1 MIRVCHLASAHQGLD
16 VRIFHKECV
25 ALAGAGFETHLV
37 IEASADDVRAA
48 AAKGVSLHALPS
60 PSGRFARIFKH
71 AWRCYWSARQ
81 IDAEIYHFH
90 DPELIPYGVVLALS
104 GKKVIYDVHE
114 DLPMDILTKGWI
126 PSGVRRIVSNVA
138 RCVEYVGAKC
148 FFHVI
153 GATPHIAE
161 RFKSINGGAIE
172 INNFAVCA
180 VSESNRAEAWG
191 SKRGEVLYVGGIAS
205 VRGVQELVEAMELV
219 NSDIRLNLA
228 GRFVEAE
235 VRTNLK
241 CSPGWG
247 RVNELGF
254 LDRAGVEEALQ
265 RSRAGLVTLHPI
277 RTYLDSLPVKLFEY
291 MAAGIP
297 VIASDFPLWRE
308 IVVGHKCGLCVD
320 PMDPRAIACAIDY
333 LVDHPDEARE
343 MGENGW
349 RAAREKYNW
358 GHEEKRLLHFYG
370 SLLAN

>member
-1 MIRVCHLASAHQGLD
+1 MTRVCHLASTHQGLD

-48 AAKGVSLHALPS
+48 AAKGVTLHPLPS

-71 AWRCYWSARQ
+71 AWRCYRSARQ
-81 IDAEIYHFH
+81 IDAQIYHFH

-114 DLPMDILTKGWI
+114 DLPMDILTKDWI

-138 RCVEYVGAKC
+138 RCLEYVGAKW

-153 GATPHIAE
+153 GATPHIAG
-161 RFKSINGGAIE
+161 RFKSINGGAID

-180 VSESNRAEAWG
+180 VSESNHADAWG
-191 SKRGEVLYVGGIAS
+191 SKQGEVLYVGGIAL
-205 VRGVQELVEAMELV
+205 VRGVQEVVEAMCLV
-219 NSDIRLNLA
+219 KSDVRLNLA
-228 GRFVEAE
+228 GRFMEAE
-235 VRTNLK
+235 ARTILE

-254 LDRAGVEEALQ
+254 LDRAGVKEALR

-277 RTYLDSLPVKLFEY
+277 RTYLDSLPVKMFEY

-308 IVVGHKCGLCVD
+308 IVVGHKCGICVD

-333 LVDHPDEARE
+333 LVAHPDVARE
-343 MGENGW
+343 MGENGR
-349 RAAREKYNW
+349 RAARERYNW
-358 GHEEKRLLHFYG
+358 GHEEKRLLDFYG
-370 SLLAN
+370 TLLAN